1 MEENKKRLMEKWANC
16 IRTIHNRIVDK
27 VTPTDILINRER
39 FEQVCREEWQ
49 KFDET
54 GAEDVFIQLKT
65 VHDVTKEEI
74 DEIMDN
80 CDKEFAE
87 KLNKKVVE
95 NRKDYNYTD

>member
-1 MEENKKRLMEKWANC
+1 MEEKKRLMEKWANC

-39 FEQVCREEWQ
+39 FEQVCQEEWQ
-49 KFDET
+49 KFNET
-54 GAEDVFIQLKT
+54 GAEDIFNQLKT

-74 DEIMDN
+74 NEIMDI

-87 KLNKKVVE
+87 KLRDKVVE
-95 NRKDYNYTD
+95 GNRKDYNYTD